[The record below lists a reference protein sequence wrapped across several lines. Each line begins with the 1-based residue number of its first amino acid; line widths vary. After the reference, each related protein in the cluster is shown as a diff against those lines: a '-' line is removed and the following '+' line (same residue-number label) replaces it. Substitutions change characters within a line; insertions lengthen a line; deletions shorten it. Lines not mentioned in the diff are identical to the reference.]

1 VRVLL
6 WHGWLLEGSGSN
18 VFTARVA
25 EVLRSSGHE
34 VLVVCQEPHPDR
46 YPWIDAW
53 GSVGP
58 DGPSALTANDAS
70 PPSPGRCVLLRP
82 RIGRLLPV
90 FVLDEYEGFEVK
102 RFVDLSDEELEPY
115 LARNV
120 EALRA
125 AAAWHRSEVVVGGHA
140 IPGAVV
146 ARRALG
152 TRGYLAKVH
161 GSDLEYA
168 VGHQRRYV
176 ELAREGLAG
185 ARAVVGSSS
194 DVLARAEQVVPGIG
208 PLLRPVAPGVDADR
222 FHPMPRREALLRTAA
237 ALETDPE
244 TARGRPASLDEE
256 VELAV
261 ERRDAAALADLAHRY
276 DQEVPD
282 PDAAGRL
289 RGLAR
294 HEGPVVG
301 YFGKLIPAKGVELLL
316 AAARQARH
324 RPAVLVVGFGLHREW
339 LSALATALRAGDA
352 GSGAWLREAGA
363 MALDPA
369 DVEGQAAG
377 APVTFTGRLDHRYA
391 PGALAAMDILVVP
404 SVLSE
409 AFGMVTSE
417 GAAAGALPLVAGH
430 TGLGQTG
437 AALELAAG
445 RPGLF
450 TYEPGPGSAGRIAAG
465 IDRILSLPPE
475 ERHELGHEIRAFI
488 VDEWSWQRTADRLL
502 EAWS

>member
-1 VRVLL
+1 MRVLL

-18 VFTARVA
+18 VYTARVA
-25 EVLRSSGHE
+25 EVLRSSGHD

-53 GSVGP
+53 GSVGA
-58 DGPSALTANDAS
+58 DGPSALTTHGAS
-70 PPSPGRCVLLRP
+70 PSSTGRCVLLRP

-90 FVLDEYEGFEVK
+90 FVLDEYEGFEVE
-102 RFVDLSDEELEPY
+102 RFVDLSDEKLEAY
-115 LARNV
+115 LGQNV

-125 AAAWHRSEVVVGGHA
+125 AAAWHRSDVVVAGHA

-152 TRGYLAKVH
+152 PRAYIAKVH

-168 VGHQRRYV
+168 IGHQRRYAD
-176 ELAREGLAG
+176 LAREGLAE
-185 ARAVVGSSS
+185 ARAVVGSSP
-194 DVLARAEQVVPGIG
+194 DVLARAEVVVPGIG
-208 PLLRPVAPGVDADR
+208 PLLRPVPPGVDAHR
-222 FHPMPRREALLRTAA
+222 FRPMPRREALLRTAA
-237 ALETDPE
+237 ALETDPD
-244 TARGRPASLDEE
+244 TARGRPASLDLD
-256 VELAV
+256 VQRAV
-261 ERRDAAALADLAHRY
+261 ERREPGALDALAHRY

-289 RGLAR
+289 RELAG

-316 AAARQARH
+316 AAARLTRH
-324 RPAVLVVGFGLHREW
+324 RPSVLVVGFGLHREW
-339 LSALATALRAGDA
+339 LGALAAALRAGDA
-352 GSGAWLREAGA
+352 ESAAWLREAGA
-363 MALDPA
+363 MPLERD
-369 DVEGQAAG
+369 DVGGEAAG

-391 PGALAAMDILVVP
+391 PGALAALDILVVP

-437 AALELAAG
+437 AALEQAAG
-445 RPGLF
+445 HPGLF
-450 TYEPGPGSAGRIAAG
+450 TYEPGSGSATRIAAG
-465 IDRILSLPPE
+465 VDRILSLPPE
-475 ERHELGHEIRAFI
+475 ERLEIGREVRAFI
-488 VDEWSWQRTADRLL
+488 VAEWSWRRTAERLL

>member
-25 EVLRSSGHE
+25 ELMRSSGHD
-34 VLVVCQEPHPDR
+34 VVVVCQEPHPER

-70 PPSPGRCVLLRP
+70 PAAPGRCVFLRP
-82 RIGRLLPV
+82 RIGGLLPV

-102 RFVDLSDEELEPY
+102 RFVDLSDEELELY
-115 LARNV
+115 LRQNV

-125 AAAWHRSEVVVGGHA
+125 AAAWHRSEVVMAGHA

-152 TRGYLAKVH
+152 PRGYLAKVH

-168 VGHQRRYV
+168 VGQQRRYV

-185 ARAVVGSSS
+185 ARAVVGASP
-194 DVLARAEQVVPGIG
+194 DVLARAQEFVPGIG
-208 PLLRPVAPGVDADR
+208 PLLRPVPPGVDAER
-222 FHPMPRREALLRTAA
+222 FRPMPRREALLRTAA
-237 ALETDPE
+237 SLEADPD
-244 TARGRPASLDEE
+244 TARGRPASLDHD
-256 VELAV
+256 VQRAL
-261 ERRDAAALADLAHRY
+261 ERRDAAALAELAHRY

-282 PDAAGRL
+282 PDAAARL
-289 RGLAR
+289 RDLAGLD
-294 HEGPVVG
+294 GPVVG
-301 YFGKLIPAKGVELLL
+301 YFGKLIPAKGVELLV
-316 AAARQARH
+316 AAARLARH
-324 RPAVLVVGFGLHREW
+324 RPAVLVVGFGLYREW
-339 LSALATALRAGDA
+339 LSALALALRAGDS
-352 GSGAWLREAGA
+352 GSVAWLREAGE
-363 MALDPA
+363 MPLDPSEI
-369 DVEGQAAG
+369 EGSEAG
-377 APVTFTGRLDHRYA
+377 PPVTFTGRLDHRYA
-391 PGALAAMDILVVP
+391 PGAVAAMDVLVVP
-404 SVLSE
+404 SVLSK
-409 AFGMVTSE
+409 AFGMVAAE
-417 GAAAGALPLVAGH
+417 GAAAGALPLVAAH

-437 AALELAAG
+437 SALERAAG

-450 TYEPGPGSAGRIAAG
+450 TYRPGPGSARRVGAG
-465 IDRILSLPPE
+465 IDRLLSLPPE
-475 ERHELGHEIRAFI
+475 ERVELGREVRRFV
-488 VDEWSWQRTADRLL
+488 VDEWSWRRTAERLL